1 MSRKKPRVA
10 DDDDRLQNQPLL
22 NNRDI
27 TDSFEEI
34 EEERS
39 DSQNKHLEKSYGGV
53 VSDSESIGR
62 KDMLA
67 EMF

>member
-10 DDDDRLQNQPLL
+10 DDDDRPQNQPLL